1 LETQTATNLPLETFK
16 TVLEVLI
23 ARCRG
28 RIQTPG
34 GTKAAQKNDEKRFS
48 SFPIVC
54 LLASS
59 EQHLRNQIPVRVNPS
74 GI

>member
-1 LETQTATNLPLETFK
+1 MTLETFK
-16 TVLEVLI
+16 TMLEALI
-23 ARCRG
+23 TRCRG

-54 LLASS
+54 LLASNQ
-59 EQHLRNQIPVRVNPS
+59 QHLRNQTPVRVNPS